1 MEKTPRREIRF
12 QESFNDFLG
21 PKSTYAKTQIV
32 FLISEGDYG
41 NMGAKTPVM
50 KPRNVNLNY
59 WSLRKVKTVP
69 NHWRIHENTGERK
82 YFLPTC

>member
-12 QESFNDFLG
+12 QESLNGFLG

-41 NMGAKTPVM
+41 NMGAKTTAINP
-50 KPRNVNLNY
+50 KIVNLSS
-59 WSLRKVKTVP
+59 WPLSKVKTVP
-69 NHWRIHENTGERK
+69 SH
-82 YFLPTC
+82 